1 MNNENIDNFSY
12 KIVFSDDIPYIL
24 IFGVKV
30 DLRVELPKY
39 NEMIA
44 KKFHAITIMIIQLW
58 W

>member
-30 DLRVELPKY
+30 DLRVELPIY
-39 NEMIA
+39 VIYR
-44 KKFHAITIMIIQLW
+44 T
-58 W
+58 